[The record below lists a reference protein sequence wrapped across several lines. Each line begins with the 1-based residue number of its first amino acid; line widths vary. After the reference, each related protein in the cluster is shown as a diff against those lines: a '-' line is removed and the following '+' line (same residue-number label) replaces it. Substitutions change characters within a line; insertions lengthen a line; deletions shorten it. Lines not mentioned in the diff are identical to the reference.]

1 MSNVCETVACCFR
14 VKELRRGQENST
26 HNSNVQESEKK
37 SKALNLVEVGPSLFH
52 PSTIQGSST
61 PKKNSFAPHP
71 DKSFDVNKALHDAY
85 ESPIRY
91 CVRFCFAR
99 CKSSILSGKI

>member
-1 MSNVCETVACCFR
+1 MNKEIKNYQSINQSNYVDKTVTCCFR

-26 HNSNVQESEKK
+26 HNPIVQASEKK
-37 SKALNLVEVGPSLFH
+37 SKALNLVEAGPSLFH
-52 PSTIQGSST
+52 PFTIQGSST

-91 CVRFCFAR
+91 
-99 CKSSILSGKI
+99 